1 MSGKIY
7 RFFLICTVLHISF
20 VLVAHAATAVKW
32 DALKRLDS
40 LAEHCAAL
48 ADTKDVTGL
57 RALIKPLKNA
67 MAAVAADPVP
77 AGAKAPDQVTILQA
91 DLKNL
96 TEVLSDPNHQTDADL
111 VAILAGIHPVVENLM
126 EVAGMP
132 HVHENDDQADKPK
145 QEIRP

>member
-20 VLVAHAATAVKW
+20 VLVAPAATAVKW
-32 DALKRLDS
+32 DALQRLDS
-40 LAEHCAAL
+40 LAERCEAL
-48 ADTKDVTGL
+48 ADTKEVTGL
-57 RALIKPLKNA
+57 RQLINPLKKA
-67 MAAVAADPVP
+67 MVAVAADPVP

-96 TEVLSDPNHQTDADL
+96 TEVLSDPDHQTDADL
-111 VAILAGIHPVVENLM
+111 VALLAGIHPVVENLM

-132 HVHENDDQADKPK
+132 HVHANDDPAAKPT

>member
-1 MSGKIY
+1 MSGKIC

-32 DALKRLDS
+32 DALKRLDT
-40 LAEHCAAL
+40 LAERCEVL

-57 RALIKPLKNA
+57 RQLIKPLKKA

-77 AGAKAPDQVTILQA
+77 AGAKAPDQVKVLQA

-96 TEVLSDPNHQTDADL
+96 TEGLSDPDHQTDADL

-132 HVHENDDQADKPK
+132 HVHANDDQTAQPA